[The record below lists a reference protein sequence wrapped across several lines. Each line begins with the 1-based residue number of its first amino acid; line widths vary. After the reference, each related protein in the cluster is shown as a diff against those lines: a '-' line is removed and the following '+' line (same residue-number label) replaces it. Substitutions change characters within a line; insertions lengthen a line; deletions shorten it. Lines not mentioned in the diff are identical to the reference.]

1 VSTLENQL
9 MMFLQQQVDYVD
21 AKKMASHFQVSSKTI
36 YRTIDKLNQK
46 EILIESQRGR
56 GFKFIDGKQLD
67 IGASEELQRR
77 VAIMTTLLSEFPKS
91 VSVYALTERFYISDS
106 TLLRDLHIL
115 EKQIKEY
122 KIRLI
127 HQDKQIGL
135 VATESEVRKALNYF
149 LLEHTRAKQ
158 IQEDVS
164 TIFPDISSSDRKFI
178 MAQMIL
184 LETEL
189 GVKILDPYPLN
200 IFSHLYILI
209 DRIRKNQV
217 DIDRK
222 GVNDIYDKALLHIAN
237 KIIDNISEYIDSPI
251 QESEIQNLLVYLLG
265 LRFDQTIIGNIDADA
280 EKIVDRI
287 IKPFDWEKGGT
298 VESLKKSLLG
308 HVQPMLNRLR
318 SNIAVVNPLLQDI
331 QFNYSDVFSKIKNQL
346 HDIDFNISNDE
357 IGFLTLYVVR
367 ALEEV
372 HAHKKVLL
380 MCSTGVGT
388 AQLLETKVRKA
399 FPDFEVVGTIS
410 AQFYQDN
417 LRNYQ
422 DVDLVISTI
431 NIQFQPVSPVIQVSA
446 LFTENDRR
454 RIEELL

>member
-1 VSTLENQL
+1 
-9 MMFLQQQVDYVD
+9 
-21 AKKMASHFQVSSKTI
+21 
-36 YRTIDKLNQK
+36 
-46 EILIESQRGR
+46 
-56 GFKFIDGKQLD
+56 
-67 IGASEELQRR
+67 
-77 VAIMTTLLSEFPKS
+77 
-91 VSVYALTERFYISDS
+91 
-106 TLLRDLHIL
+106 
-115 EKQIKEY
+115 
-122 KIRLI
+122 
-127 HQDKQIGL
+127 
-135 VATESEVRKALNYF
+135 
-149 LLEHTRAKQ
+149 
-158 IQEDVS
+158 
-164 TIFPDISSSDRKFI
+164 
-178 MAQMIL
+178 
-184 LETEL
+184 
-189 GVKILDPYPLN
+189 
-200 IFSHLYILI
+200 
-209 DRIRKNQV
+209 
-217 DIDRK
+217 
-222 GVNDIYDKALLHIAN
+222 
-237 KIIDNISEYIDSPI
+237 
-251 QESEIQNLLVYLLG
+251 
-265 LRFDQTIIGNIDADA
+265 

-318 SNIAVVNPLLQDI
+318 SNIVVVNPLLQDI

>member
-1 VSTLENQL
+1 MSTLENQL

-222 GVNDIYDKALLHIAN
+222 GVNDIYDKALLHIAS

-265 LRFDQTIIGNIDADA
+265 LRFD
-280 EKIVDRI
+280 
-287 IKPFDWEKGGT
+287 
-298 VESLKKSLLG
+298 
-308 HVQPMLNRLR
+308 
-318 SNIAVVNPLLQDI
+318 
-331 QFNYSDVFSKIKNQL
+331 
-346 HDIDFNISNDE
+346 
-357 IGFLTLYVVR
+357 
-367 ALEEV
+367 
-372 HAHKKVLL
+372 
-380 MCSTGVGT
+380 
-388 AQLLETKVRKA
+388 
-399 FPDFEVVGTIS
+399 
-410 AQFYQDN
+410 
-417 LRNYQ
+417 
-422 DVDLVISTI
+422 
-431 NIQFQPVSPVIQVSA
+431 
-446 LFTENDRR
+446 
-454 RIEELL
+454 